1 MRRSLLLATAALAVG
16 VFSGAARADS
26 DQDFTLVNRTG
37 YQIDEVYVS
46 PSSSNRWGRDVM
58 GRDVLEDG
66 DTVDITFPSGTRG
79 CNWDLKVVYSDHETA
94 TWSNVNLCSISRVTL
109 RYNRRAGTTSAITE

>member
-1 MRRSLLLATAALAVG
+1 MRRVLLASALALATGFIAPVQ
-16 VFSGAARADS
+16 AA

-58 GRDVLEDG
+58 GQDVLENSAR
-66 DTVDITFPSGTRG
+66 TEINFPDGTRG
-79 CNWDLKVVYSDHETA
+79 CNWDLKVIYNDRDTA
-94 TWSNVNLCSISRVTL
+94 EWRNLNLCSISRVTL
-109 RYNRRAGTTSAITE
+109 FYDRKSGHTRAETE